1 MSVATFSTTVFCVI
15 LLVYKLRKRIMC
27 YARRIFKNLR
37 FKNGETNTQNET
49 TDLMRTLQSTI
60 VCPPSVY

>member
-1 MSVATFSTTVFCVI
+1 MSVAAFSTTIFCAI

-49 TDLMRTLQSTI
+49 TDLMRTL
-60 VCPPSVY
+60 

>member
-1 MSVATFSTTVFCVI
+1 MLVAAFST
-15 LLVYKLRKRIMC
+15 K
-27 YARRIFKNLR
+27 ARRIFKNLR